1 VLVGLSITHMTTTQI
16 PNYIRT
22 DSFSYV
28 TDEGVTRTVYRDI
41 IALEIT
47 FGRETRTVEFKV
59 FKFDDA
65 STWRA
70 DNNQD
75 FFARIGCGEKS
86 HACTASAWLKDG
98 KWEFT
103 KSTRALNRQAY
114 VVGFRDNARDTF
126 KSQHSGSKIAKGV
139 KQ

>member
-1 VLVGLSITHMTTTQI
+1 MTTAQI

-22 DSFSYV
+22 DSWSYV
-28 TDEGVTRTVYRDI
+28 NDEGVTRTVYTEI
-41 IALEIT
+41 IALQIT
-47 FGRETRTVEFKV
+47 IGRETRTIEFKV
-59 FKFDDA
+59 FKFD
-65 STWRA
+65 SGHWRA
-70 DNNQD
+70 DNSQD

-139 KQ
+139 K